1 MLLPLLLI
9 ALATGSAG
17 IIAYGTDPALAH
29 WAHGMAMIMLSRRL
43 QWPLVTLCLILCIA
57 LLALVISGK
66 HRAWWLI
73 ALAPILALFFHQ
85 FAPWGN
91 QRLYIVDFVPAEQ
104 ATLRN
109 DDWIVGITF
118 GDQDYALPYR
128 ALYTMPVVF
137 ITDYDKRMIVM
148 WSARANRAAA
158 WTISRELK
166 SRDLEIASTP
176 ADTLLLF
183 DKRLGQFIVAIDGQT
198 PHGEKPIGFEQL
210 VPTVKTTWPVWQK
223 LHPMTKVLG
232 GYDFGDAP
240 AGPVLPSDPEQ
251 IIDGAATETH
261 IAIVQT
267 ATPSAIREDGIDN
280 RPRNVVAGQTRL
292 LIFRDASLQLHAFD
306 RNAKEDLFLTFVP
319 KTNRRIKEAAMVD
332 SDTNSWWTITGKAV
346 QGPLKGTQL
355 KELTIEP
362 DLYWGVMKRWYP
374 QLNLAR

>member
-1 MLLPLLLI
+1 
-9 ALATGSAG
+9 
-17 IIAYGTDPALAH
+17 
-29 WAHGMAMIMLSRRL
+29 
-43 QWPLVTLCLILCIA
+43 
-57 LLALVISGK
+57 
-66 HRAWWLI
+66 
-73 ALAPILALFFHQ
+73 
-85 FAPWGN
+85 
-91 QRLYIVDFVPAEQ
+91 VPAEQ

-240 AGPVLPSDPEQ
+240 AGPVLPSDPGQ

-261 IAIVQT
+261 IVIVQT